1 MKGWLSG
8 PHCTTGF
15 TLTHIKLEVLNCNLV
30 ICEPKFKNY
39 FYSPQNDTIEMGNDS
54 YLEEPGQSSGAAGQ
68 ALAQQDN
75 PDPDNDADNDADLS
89 VDAEPAMEQQV
100 SFQNLFKS
108 LASAKN

>member
-1 MKGWLSG
+1 
-8 PHCTTGF
+8 
-15 TLTHIKLEVLNCNLV
+15 
-30 ICEPKFKNY
+30 
-39 FYSPQNDTIEMGNDS
+39 MGNDS

-100 SFQNLFKS
+100 SIQNLFKY
-108 LASAKN
+108 LASSKNWTRVPNHWDASRWWDLKVLAEPQKI

>member
-1 MKGWLSG
+1 
-8 PHCTTGF
+8 
-15 TLTHIKLEVLNCNLV
+15 
-30 ICEPKFKNY
+30 
-39 FYSPQNDTIEMGNDS
+39 MGNDS

-100 SFQNLFKS
+100 SFQNLLKS
-108 LASAKN
+108 LASAKNWTRVPTTFFFFFFLLKGWLS